1 MKKSFWGLIWS
12 SFLRVRGVPGGV
24 IIFVFTVL
32 IWLFSPDKNISL
44 GWVLPIGLFCVILI
58 LTLGNAAYEAFK
70 ISKHVLPMVLVG
82 KKPPTQF
89 SGAKLLC
96 LIEPSE
102 LFSYDTFV
110 SFYYIGDEN
119 FEQLMGIGT
128 VVNIQEDN
136 KIQVVMTC
144 SLDGYEEKI
153 EKLVQNDTG
162 ILKRTR
168 VKPNIPAKTYL
179 DRILQGE

>member
-12 SFLRVRGVPGGV
+12 SFLRVQG
-24 IIFVFTVL
+24 VL
-32 IWLFSPDKNISL
+32 IGVLAVLLWLFPPDKNISL
-44 GWVLPIGLFCVILI
+44 RWALPIGLFCVILI

-82 KKPPTQF
+82 EKPPKHI

-102 LFSYDTFV
+102 LFSNGTLV
-110 SFYYIGDEN
+110 SFYYIVDES

-128 VVNIQEDN
+128 VINIQEDS
-136 KIQVVMTC
+136 KIQVVMTY

-153 EKLVQNDTG
+153 EKLVQNDAG

-168 VKPNIPAKTYL
+168 VKPNIPTKIYL
-179 DRILQGE
+179 DRILQGG

>member
-12 SFLRVRGVPGGV
+12 SFLRVQGVLGV
-24 IIFVFTVL
+24 TITILLAV
-32 IWLFSPDKNISL
+32 LFSPNKNISL
-44 GWVLPIGLFCVILI
+44 SLVLPIGLFCVILI
-58 LTLGNAAYEAFK
+58 LALGNAVYEALK
-70 ISKHVLPMVLVG
+70 ISKHVLPVVLVG
-82 KKPPTQF
+82 GKPPNHI

-110 SFYYIGDEN
+110 SFYYLGDEN

-128 VVNIQEDN
+128 VVNIQEDG

-144 SLDGYEEKI
+144 SLDGYEENI
-153 EKLVQNDTG
+153 EKLVQNDAG

-168 VKPNIPAKTYL
+168 VKPNIPAKKYL
-179 DRILQGE
+179 GRILQGE

>member
-12 SFLRVRGVPGGV
+12 SFLRVQGILGG
-24 IIFVFTVL
+24 IIVFALTVL
-32 IWLFSPDKNISL
+32 VWLLSPDKNISL
-44 GWVLPIGLFCVILI
+44 GWVLPIGFFCVILI
-58 LTLGNAAYEAFK
+58 LALGNAAYEAFK
-70 ISKHVLPMVLVG
+70 ISEHVLPIVLVG
-82 KKPPTQF
+82 KKPPTQI

-102 LFSYDTFV
+102 LFSYDTLV

-119 FEQLMGIGT
+119 FEQFMGIGR
-128 VVNIQEDN
+128 VINIQEDN
-136 KIQVVMTC
+136 KIQVVMTH

-153 EKLVQNDTG
+153 EKLVQNDAG

-168 VKPNIPAKTYL
+168 VKPNIPAKIYL
-179 DRILQGE
+179 HRILQGE